1 MINKEIPTLYMTVGL
16 VASGK
21 TTFAYDLAN
30 NINAD
35 DDSRTTHVFDSDA
48 LREEMFGDATHQG
61 DNGKLFTE
69 LHRRIKQCL
78 KNGDNAVYCATNIKS
93 KRRMAFLRELTNIP
107 CNKVCYIMATPYDQ
121 CLVNNENRERQVPE
135 EVIERMY
142 KSWNTPAK
150 FEGWDDIRIKYW
162 KDSKRSVDAV
172 EYINSLIDFDQD
184 NPHHALTLG
193 HHMIRTYE
201 LISGNPNND
210 MDICYAASLHDIGKA
225 KTKIEK
231 DEEIFVLVNGFEDL
245 YAVSNYGRVKNIKTE
260 KILKGRDNGHGY
272 LSVSLGSGDRKK
284 RVYIHRLV
292 AQHFIDIPEC
302 LQKYNRLDVNHID
315 SNKQNNFYKNLE
327 WCTRSQNQ
335 NHAFRTNPDRNV
347 SGFDKWQSKLSIGE
361 VESIKFVKEHTG
373 YTNEKIGQMFDVDAA
388 TVSRI
393 MHNKAYVTDNRV
405 FQKKIAPILPV
416 EHCRYYNH
424 ENVGAYDVLFFDF
437 CNTQSDELTIDVS
450 VLINLH
456 MRMYAFANSP
466 FPYKLHDKYR
476 KIWGAELYDKL
487 VKLHEADVN
496 AH

>member
-150 FEGWDDIRIKYW
+150 FEGWDDIKIHYW
-162 KDSKRSVDAV
+162 NDMRRHVNAIYIINYLRS
-172 EYINSLIDFDQD
+172 YNQD
-184 NPHHALTLG
+184 NPHHTRTLG
-193 HHMIRTYE
+193 HHMIRAYE
-201 LISGNPNND
+201 LISSNPHNTSD
-210 MDICYAASLHDIGKA
+210 LCYAASLHDVGKVFCRSV
-225 KTKIEK
+225 
-231 DEEIFVLVNGFEDL
+231 D
-245 YAVSNYGRVKNIKTE
+245 
-260 KILKGRDNGHGY
+260 DNG
-272 LSVSLGSGDRKK
+272 
-284 RVYIHRLV
+284 
-292 AQHFIDIPEC
+292 
-302 LQKYNRLDVNHID
+302 
-315 SNKQNNFYKNLE
+315 
-327 WCTRSQNQ
+327 
-335 NHAFRTNPDRNV
+335 
-347 SGFDKWQSKLSIGE
+347 
-361 VESIKFVKEHTG
+361 
-373 YTNEKIGQMFDVDAA
+373 
-388 TVSRI
+388 
-393 MHNKAYVTDNRV
+393 
-405 FQKKIAPILPV
+405 IA
-416 EHCRYYNH
+416 HYYNH